1 MIGAAEQALLAIL
14 LVVLMIGMGA
24 TLEGRHFKEILRSP
38 KGVLIGLA
46 SQFGWM
52 PLVAFGLSILVN
64 LPPALAIGLLI
75 VGSTPGGT
83 TSNLFTYYSRA
94 DVALSISMTVCST
107 VVAVVAM
114 PLLVAAYAQGFDGL
128 SFSVPVGKIATTLAL
143 VLVPVAIGMAIR
155 RKSERAAAR
164 AEKLGSIS
172 GVVVLVVLLVSMV
185 VRNHA
190 LFFEIPV
197 AGYAAALCLGG
208 MGLVLGYGAAA
219 LLGLGVPQRRAIS
232 LETGIQNSPLA
243 FAIVLT
249 ALPEEVQDEAL
260 RLPMLYAFFVL
271 LTASVATL
279 IFRMLGAKGGPD
291 AAEPTTRSTS
301 EGNG

>member
-1 MIGAAEQALLAIL
+1 MIGSAERALLAVL
-14 LVVLMIGMGA
+14 LIVLMIGMGA
-24 TLEGRHFKEILRSP
+24 TLEGQHFKDVLRSP
-38 KGVLIGLA
+38 KGVLIGVA

-52 PLVAFGLSILVN
+52 PLIAFGLSIGLG
-64 LPPALAIGLLI
+64 LSPALAIGLLI

-107 VVAVVAM
+107 IVAVVAM
-114 PLLVAAYAQGFDGL
+114 PLLVAGYAQGFEGL
-128 SFSVPVGKIATTLAL
+128 NFGVPIGKIATTLAL
-143 VLVPVAIGMAIR
+143 ILVPVGIGMAIR
-155 RKSERAAAR
+155 KKSPSAAAR

-172 GVVVLVVLLVSMV
+172 GVVVLIVLIVSMV
-185 VRNHA
+185 ARNSS
-190 LFFEIPV
+190 LFAEVPV
-197 AGYAAALCLGG
+197 EGYIAALSLGAL
-208 MGLVLGYGAAA
+208 GLLLGYGAAA
-219 LLGLGVPQRRAIS
+219 LAGLRPTQRRAIS

-249 ALPEEVQDEAL
+249 ALPEEVQAEAL

-279 IFRMLGAKGGPD
+279 VFRTRQDGASPEDSASG
-291 AAEPTTRSTS
+291 ESS
-301 EGNG
+301 S

>member
-1 MIGAAEQALLAIL
+1 MIGSAERALLAVL
-14 LVVLMIGMGA
+14 LIVLMIGMGA
-24 TLEGRHFKEILRSP
+24 TLEGQHFKDVLRSP
-38 KGVLIGLA
+38 KGVLIGVA

-52 PLVAFGLSILVN
+52 PLIAFGLSIGLG
-64 LPPALAIGLLI
+64 LSPALAIGLLI

-107 VVAVVAM
+107 IVAVVAM
-114 PLLVAAYAQGFDGL
+114 PLLVAGYAQGFEGL
-128 SFSVPVGKIATTLAL
+128 NFGVPIGKIATTLAL
-143 VLVPVAIGMAIR
+143 ILVPVGIGMAIR
-155 RKSERAAAR
+155 KKSPSAAAR

-172 GVVVLVVLLVSMV
+172 GVVVLIVLIVSMV
-185 VRNHA
+185 ARNSS
-190 LFFEIPV
+190 LFAEVPV
-197 AGYAAALCLGG
+197 EGYIAALSLGAL
-208 MGLVLGYGAAA
+208 GLLLGYGAAA
-219 LLGLGVPQRRAIS
+219 LSGLGAAQRRAIS

-249 ALPEEVQDEAL
+249 ALPEEVQAEAL

-279 IFRMLGAKGGPD
+279 VFRTRQDGASPAD
-291 AAEPTTRSTS
+291 AASGETS
-301 EGNG
+301 S